1 MSLKAGRQPAFVK
14 KFISPLLPQGWKC
27 NLCGHPTGGKQW
39 AASMWANH
47 ICFKCPKATPEQKDE
62 VAKHHSTEKINAQYT
77 PSASRPRDSDELDDA
92 PPAKRARG
100 SMEAHVDKCDA
111 ARAER
116 INQKVA
122 RLLCGCR
129 LPFSFVSS
137 PYFIDLLHEC
147 NSALGKQLAKV
158 DSFRRKWVP
167 ELYQTTAGQIN
178 GMWKALGYPLRTIGF
193 DGFKGEDGG
202 HVVNV
207 TETARD
213 KTAFKKCVDPGEKRE
228 DAEFY
233 ADLVEKELEEGAS
246 AAGKSVEE
254 TYAGVRII
262 VFMCVYASL
271 TLTHRSSRTP
281 RSTT

>member
-1 MSLKAGRQPAFVK
+1 MHLALPPTQGVERRPALVVRQ
-14 KFISPLLPQGWKC
+14 L
-27 NLCGHPTGGKQW
+27 
-39 AASMWANH
+39 
-47 ICFKCPKATPEQKDE
+47 
-62 VAKHHSTEKINAQYT
+62 
-77 PSASRPRDSDELDDA
+77 
-92 PPAKRARG
+92 
-100 SMEAHVDKCDA
+100 
-111 ARAER
+111 
-116 INQKVA
+116 
-122 RLLCGCR
+122 
-129 LPFSFVSS
+129 
-137 PYFIDLLHEC
+137 
-147 NSALGKQLAKV
+147 
-158 DSFRRKWVP
+158 
-167 ELYQTTAGQIN
+167 
-178 GMWKALGYPLRTIGF
+178 
-193 DGFKGEDGG
+193 G

-207 TETARD
+207 TDTARD